1 MPQFLCIYIGG
12 IACWLESRTCDK
24 KVESSNPGRSSWTIF
39 FSSQFCVLILIRYP
53 LHSRVTA
60 VARKRPGHSAKSAG
74 DRLHQN
80 THTPLTQRSRSGL
93 ICRCPARKEKATT
106 TILIPII
113 LYLPHYSLRVYSS
126 QTIYLSIV
134 D

>member
-1 MPQFLCIYIGG
+1 MEEIGCKIICG
-12 IACWLESRTCDK
+12 TPTTLAVKGLMMMMMMMMMIMMMS
-24 KVESSNPGRSSWTIF
+24 KVRLT
-39 FSSQFCVLILIRYP
+39 LIWYP
-53 LHSRVTA
+53 FHSLVTA
-60 VARKRPGHSAKSAG
+60 VARKTNKPTKNGHSAKSAG

-93 ICRCPARKEKATT
+93 ICHCPARKEKATT